1 MPTGTTLAGGEAFAP
16 PPIGMVWLFHK
27 SLC

>member
-1 MPTGTTLAGGEAFAP
+1 MPTGTASAAGEAFAP
-16 PPIGMVWLFHK
+16 PPIGMFWLFHK